1 MNARHAMRI
10 SEAESLVME
19 EFWKRGALY
28 AEDAI
33 AALSPSQGWQ
43 DRTVKTLLGRL
54 LNKGALRAEQ
64 HGRRYL
70 YIPVL
75 KREEWVMEEGGTLF
89 DRLFGGQLA
98 PLVSHFS
105 RHRGLSDA
113 DIAELKKLI
122 GESGHER

>member
-1 MNARHAMRI
+1 MRI
-10 SEAESLVME
+10 SEAESVVME

-28 AEDAI
+28 AEDVI
-33 AALSPSQGWQ
+33 AAVGPKQDWQ

-54 LNKGALRAEQ
+54 MNKGALEVEQ

-70 YIPVL
+70 YIPAL
-75 KREEWVMEEGGTLF
+75 KREDWVKQEGRNLF

-105 RHRGLSDA
+105 QHRKLSA
-113 DIAELKKLI
+113 QDIAELKKLI
-122 GESGHER
+122 GEQEEGR